1 VTELELRLHELRQEI
16 AWPETPLLEPD
27 LRSSPAPRRW
37 RRQLAIA
44 LAVLLVVLA
53 GVLALSPGAR
63 SAFLEIF
70 HIRGATV
77 ERVER
82 LPEVPTT
89 GIPLGQRVSREQAQR
104 RVGFPLVDV
113 GEPDAVYV
121 RGTTASL
128 VYGPSSQPRLVLT
141 EGRGTLWDGFVKKM
155 AATGTTVD
163 EVTVAGE
170 PGLFVSG
177 AQHIVM
183 FIGPNGLIQDE
194 QSFLAG
200 TVLLWNRGP
209 LLLRME
215 GDLTRPEAVELAESA
230 KVGT

>member
-1 VTELELRLHELRQEI
+1 MTELELRLHELREEI
-16 AWPETPLLEPD
+16 AWPETPAVEPD
-27 LRSSPAPRRW
+27 LRPAPTRVRW
-37 RRQLAIA
+37 RRRRLVIA

-53 GVLALSPGAR
+53 GVLAFSSGAR

-89 GIPLGQRVSREQAQR
+89 GIPLGQRVSREEAER

-113 GEPDAVYV
+113 GEPDAVYI

-128 VYGPSSQPRLVLT
+128 VYGPAERPRLVLT
-141 EGRGTLWDGFVKKM
+141 QGRGILWDGFEKKV
-155 AATGTTVD
+155 AGTGTRVE
-163 EVTVAGE
+163 EVKVNGE

-177 AQHIVM
+177 DQHVVL
-183 FIGPNGLIQDE
+183 FIGKDGQIQDE
-194 QSFLAG
+194 HSFLAG
-200 TVLLWNRGP
+200 TVLLWNRDL
-209 LLLRME
+209 LLLRLE
-215 GDLTRPEAVELAESA
+215 GDLTRDEAVKLAESA
-230 KVGT
+230 K